1 MAVRSEGDRV
11 PTDMST
17 TIRQR
22 LARERLEA
30 LRLLADDAPSLAFR
44 HAEQAAA
51 PYWQAADL
59 QVIPNESFERED
71 AGGAHQIVVFT
82 RHAAEVGWMLHMLRD
97 ALEGYLNDDNRSLV
111 FGQIGLAL
119 RLAQTGPAGHT
130 AEALRLAAVEAAEL
144 VLEAFVEAE
153 RMHARRRGRRGTRA
167 DD

>member
-1 MAVRSEGDRV
+1 
-11 PTDMST
+11 MST

-44 HAEQAAA
+44 HTEQSAA
-51 PYWQAADL
+51 PYWQAASL

-71 AGGAHQIVVFT
+71 SLCARQIVVFT
-82 RHAAEVGWMLHMLRD
+82 RHAAEVSWMLLMIRD
-97 ALEGYLNDDNRSLV
+97 ALAAYLNDDNRTLV

-119 RLAQTGPAGHT
+119 RLAQAGSEGHAAAT
-130 AEALRLAAVEAAEL
+130 LRLAAVDAADL

-153 RMHARRRGRRGTRA
+153 RLYARRAGRGQGPRGA
-167 DD
+167 HGHGQP